1 MENTKKIY
9 VVKTT
14 GKSGKDYFK
23 CEVDFGYRIATLTF
37 NASDCAE
44 LLGISMAEL
53 FAMEKD
59 KKHFVKL

>member
-23 CEVDFGYRIATLTF
+23 CEVDFGYRTAPLTF

-44 LLGISMAEL
+44 LLGFSMAQL
-53 FAMEKD
+53 YAMEKD
-59 KKHFVKL
+59 KQYIVKF